1 MSMSVAGVSGYH
13 SSTGKWMKQLI
24 SGKKINSAADDAAGS
39 AIASKLTSQINS
51 ANASA
56 SNYKSQIMK
65 NNVADGAMSGM
76 NSYLADKTSKS
87 VQASNDTLS
96 SGDKATIYDH
106 MNIMN
111 QGISSLANTTYNEQN
126 VLSADTVNSAS
137 GSGYDLSSIES
148 ATDSLYSAM
157 AANGAATNA
166 ASHAANIASITAINS
181 AAALSRVEDADMA
194 SAAVGMSTSKTMDE
208 VNNAMLKKQMEDQEE
223 DNKRILGVNQ

>member
-1 MSMSVAGVSGYH
+1 MSMSVAGVSSYH
-13 SSTGKWMKQLI
+13 SNTGKWMKQLI

-126 VLSADTVNSAS
+126 VLSADTVAAAS
-137 GSGYDLSSIES
+137 GSGFDLSSIES

-194 SAAVGMSTSKTMDE
+194 KASVGLSASKTMDD